1 MFRSILPVAA
11 LALGLGT
18 ASAPAQP
25 AFSPVIA
32 PEGST
37 AARTLEQNRR
47 AVIGRPVAS
56 GIRSPAPGP
65 DSAPRDP
72 RAAAAV
78 GRLDLAAGGNPGAPR

>member
-1 MFRSILPVAA
+1 MFRIILPVAA

-18 ASAPAQP
+18 ASAQP
-25 AFSPVIA
+25 AFSPVTA

-47 AVIGRPVAS
+47 AVLGRPAAPEI
-56 GIRSPAPGP
+56 GTPATGPESP
-65 DSAPRDP
+65 PRDP
-72 RAAAAV
+72 RAAAAT

>member
-47 AVIGRPVAS
+47 AVLGRPVALE
-56 GIRSPAPGP
+56 IRGPTAGSDSP
-65 DSAPRDP
+65 PRDP
-72 RAAAAV
+72 RAAAAT
-78 GRLDLAAGGNPGAPR
+78 GRLDLAAGGAPR